1 MTDELTLK
9 KDVSIALQNATK
21 TEVLS
26 NEDYDAAGN
35 ARKEIKYTLKQI
47 ANYWAPKKDQAYQ
60 LHKSLV
66 AAEKEMTD
74 PLNRA
79 DKIIDQRMGDYR
91 RKVEIARQEAERERQ
106 RQEAETR
113 RLEAEAAAKA
123 AEVQRLADEAAQKE
137 ELDDEDVQILQ
148 MAQAEAV
155 KAEQSVV
162 IMPDVYVPPA
172 AKVEGISVRKIW
184 KARIVDDSLVPV
196 SVVGVMLRP
205 VDMSALN
212 KLAVAS
218 KGGFNCPGVEFYQEE
233 STQVRL

>member
-1 MTDELTLK
+1 METETTLRTES
-9 KDVSIALQNATK
+9 DSALQQANNLQVV
-21 TEVLS
+21 TED
-26 NEDYDAAGN
+26 DYSLAGN
-35 ARKEIKYTLKQI
+35 ARKEIKFTLNRITK
-47 ANYWAPKKDQAYQ
+47 YWEPKKDAAYK

-79 DKIIDQRMGDYR
+79 DKIIDQRMGEYR

-123 AEVQRLADEAAQKE
+123 AEAQRLADEAAQKE

-172 AKVEGISVRKIW
+172 AKVEGISIRKTW

-205 VDMSALN
+205 IDMAALN